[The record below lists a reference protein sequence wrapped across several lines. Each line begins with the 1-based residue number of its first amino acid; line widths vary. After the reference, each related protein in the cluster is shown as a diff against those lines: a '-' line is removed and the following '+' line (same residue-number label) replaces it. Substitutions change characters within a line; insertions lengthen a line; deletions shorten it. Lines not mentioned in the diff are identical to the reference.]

1 MVLLAS
7 NFDKSKYLKAAD
19 LDTEKKFRIKSATD
33 EVVGMGDDKEHKL
46 ILWFTNDERGLVLNR
61 VNIRVLREAFGDTV
75 DSWTGKVIV
84 IYPTTVDF
92 RGKAV
97 PALRVRVPPSK
108 QAAGA
113 ELPRSASSGNGA
125 TAAASAPEK
134 TATPPVDPELAD
146 EPKKPLSAEMD
157 DEIPF

>member
-19 LDTEKKFRIKSATD
+19 LDKEKKFRIKSATD

-84 IYPTTVDF
+84 VYPTTVDF

-97 PALRVRVPPSK
+97 PALRVRV
-108 QAAGA
+108 
-113 ELPRSASSGNGA
+113 
-125 TAAASAPEK
+125 
-134 TATPPVDPELAD
+134 
-146 EPKKPLSAEMD
+146 
-157 DEIPF
+157 